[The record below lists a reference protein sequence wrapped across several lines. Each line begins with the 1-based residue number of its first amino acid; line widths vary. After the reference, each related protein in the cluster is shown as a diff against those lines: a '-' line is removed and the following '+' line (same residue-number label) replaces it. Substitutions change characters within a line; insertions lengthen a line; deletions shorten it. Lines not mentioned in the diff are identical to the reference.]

1 MSMTT
6 HSRTILLGAAT
17 ITVINVGDLVFRLSE
32 VMNVPESEWRPR
44 YAAEFEKPLSFPS
57 QSMHIALPGAS
68 ILVDAGDYAVAVS
81 LNTPYV
87 PPDYSPP
94 PGLIDQLR
102 ERNISPQDI
111 THVVITHLH
120 FDHYSG
126 VTIERNGQYAP
137 AFPNAR
143 CFVGRAD
150 WEDLETQEAL
160 KDPDSLESRTIG
172 VLHSAGVL
180 ELVEGNVDLLPA
192 VRLLTAPGESPG
204 HQIVR
209 VHSEGQTLY
218 CLGDLYHDPLE
229 VEHPTWMARW
239 ADVNTALASRRR
251 LVEFALAED
260 ALLVPAHM
268 SPGRLERTADG
279 VRWRSEVY
287 E

>member
-1 MSMTT
+1 MNAA
-6 HSRTILLGAAT
+6 SRAIQLGAAT
-17 ITVINVGDLVFRLSE
+17 VTIMNVGDLMFRLSE
-32 VMNVPESEWRPR
+32 VMNVPESEWKPG
-44 YAAEFEKPLSFPS
+44 YSASFEKPLSFPS
-57 QSMHIALPGAS
+57 QCMHIALPGAS

-94 PGLIDQLR
+94 PGLIDQLL
-102 ERNISPQDI
+102 EKDISPEDI

-126 VTIERNGQYAP
+126 VTIERDGQYVP

-143 CFVGRAD
+143 CSVGRAD
-150 WEDLETQEAL
+150 WEDPDTQEAL
-160 KDPDSLESRTIG
+160 KDPDSLESRTVG
-172 VLHSAGVL
+172 VLHRAGLL
-180 ELVEGNVDLLPA
+180 ELVEGDIDLLPGIRILA
-192 VRLLTAPGESPG
+192 ARGESPG
-204 HQIVR
+204 HQVVR
-209 VHSEGQTLY
+209 VHSEGQVLY

-239 ADVNTALASRRR
+239 ADAATTLASRRR
-251 LVEFALAED
+251 LVELALAED

-279 VRWRSEVY
+279 VHWVEV
-287 E
+287 

>member
-1 MSMTT
+1 MNT
-6 HSRTILLGAAT
+6 HSRTIQLGTAT
-17 ITVINVGDLVFRLSE
+17 ITIINVGDLAFRLSE
-32 VMNVPESEWRPR
+32 VMNVPESQWRPH
-44 YAAEFEKPLSFPS
+44 YAAEFEEPISFPS
-57 QSMHIALPGAS
+57 QCMHIALPGAS
-68 ILVDAGDYAVAVS
+68 ILVDPGDYAIAIS

-94 PGLIDQLR
+94 PGLIDQLL
-102 ERNISPQDI
+102 EKGISPEDI

-126 VTIERNGQYAP
+126 LTIERNGQYIP

-150 WEDLETQEAL
+150 WEDPDTQEAL

-172 VLHSAGVL
+172 VLHRASLL
-180 ELVEGNVDLLPA
+180 ELVEEDFHLLPE
-192 VRLLTAPGESPG
+192 VRILAAPGESPG
-204 HQIVR
+204 HQIVLI
-209 VHSEGQTLY
+209 HSEGLTFY
-218 CLGDLYHDPLE
+218 CLGDLYHDAVE

-239 ADVNTALASRRR
+239 ADGNATLASRRK
-251 LVEFALAED
+251 LVELALAED

-279 VRWRSEVY
+279 ARWVEM
-287 E
+287 

>member
-1 MSMTT
+1 MTS
-6 HSRTILLGAAT
+6 HSRTIQLGTAT
-17 ITVINVGDLVFRLSE
+17 ITIINVGDLMFRLSE

-57 QSMHIALPGAS
+57 QCMHIALPGAS

-87 PPDYSPP
+87 PPNYSPP
-94 PGLIDQLR
+94 PGLTDQLL
-102 ERNISPQDI
+102 ERGISPEDI

-126 VTIERNGQYAP
+126 VTTERNGQYVP

-150 WEDLETQEAL
+150 WEYPETQEAL
-160 KDPDSLESRTIG
+160 RDPTSLESRTIG
-172 VLHSAGVL
+172 VLHSAGL
-180 ELVEGNVDLLPA
+180 LQLIEGDFDLLPA
-192 VRLLTAPGESPG
+192 VRVLAAPGESPG

-229 VEHPTWMARW
+229 VEHPMWMAQW
-239 ADVNTALASRRR
+239 ADMDATLGSRHR
-251 LVEFALAED
+251 LVESALSED
-260 ALLVPAHM
+260 AVLVPAHM
-268 SPGRLERTADG
+268 PPGRLEQTAEG
-279 VRWRSEVY
+279 ARWVEM
-287 E
+287 

>member
-1 MSMTT
+1 MTT
-6 HSRTILLGAAT
+6 HSSTIPLGAAT
-17 ITVINVGDLVFRLSE
+17 ITIINVGDLVFRLSQ

-57 QSMHIALPGAS
+57 QCMHISVPGAS

-87 PPDYSPP
+87 PPNYSPP
-94 PGLIDQLR
+94 PGQIDQLL
-102 ERNISPQDI
+102 ERGISPQDI

-126 VTIERNGQYAP
+126 VTTERNGQYTP

-150 WEDLETQEAL
+150 WKDPDTQEAL
-160 KDPDSLESRTIG
+160 KDPASLESRTIG
-172 VLHSAGVL
+172 VLHSAGLL
-180 ELVEGNVDLLPA
+180 EAVEAEFDLLPS
-192 VRLLTAPGESPG
+192 VRILAAPGESPG

-218 CLGDLYHDPLE
+218 CLGDLYHDPVE
-229 VEHPTWMARW
+229 IEHPLWMARW
-239 ADVNTALASRRR
+239 ANREATLASRRK
-251 LVEFALAED
+251 LVDLALAED

-268 SPGRLERTADG
+268 SPGRLEQTTDG
-279 VRWRSEVY
+279 VRWVDM
-287 E
+287 

>member
-1 MSMTT
+1 MTT
-6 HSRTILLGAAT
+6 HSRTIPLGTAT
-17 ITVINVGDLVFRLSE
+17 ITIINVGNLVFRLSE
-32 VMNVPESEWRPR
+32 VMNVPESVWKPR

-94 PGLIDQLR
+94 PGLIDQLH
-102 ERNISPQDI
+102 ERSISPQDI

-126 VTIERNGQYAP
+126 VTIERNGQYIP

-150 WEDLETQEAL
+150 WEDPETQEAL
-160 KDPDSLESRTIG
+160 KDPNSLQSRTIG
-172 VLHSAGVL
+172 VLHSAGAL
-180 ELVEGNVDLLPA
+180 ELVEGDFDLLPA
-192 VRLLTAPGESPG
+192 VRILAAPGESPG

-218 CLGDLYHDPLE
+218 CLGDLYHDPIE
-229 VEHPTWMARW
+229 IEQPSWMAQW
-239 ADVNTALASRRR
+239 ADVSATLASRRR
-251 LVEFALAED
+251 LVEFAPAED

-268 SPGRLERTADG
+268 SPGRLEQTPDG
-279 VRWRSEVY
+279 VRWRPEVY